1 MSSRSS
7 ILRSAFAASSKA
19 YGGKV
24 KAPFFGSTGG
34 VSGSG
39 NGSDGSFVA
48 IGTGRLIG
56 VGVGLDEA
64 AFNAAAAA
72 DTIAAVLDGFGGASA
87 VGAGAFAR
95 TGIGALAGSFPK
107 CF

>member
-7 ILRSAFAASSKA
+7 ILRSAFAASSNA

-24 KAPFFGSTGG
+24 KAPFFRSTGAF
-34 VSGSG
+34 SGSG

-56 VGVGLDEA
+56 GGVGLDEA

-72 DTIAAVLDGFGGASA
+72 DTIAAVLDRFGRAPA
-87 VGAGAFAR
+87 ARAGPPRR
-95 TGIGALAGSFPK
+95 TRIAALA
-107 CF
+107 